1 MQTDVLRV
9 IASVLTELCKS
20 MEQLPTMLGPAVHH
34 RKDTI
39 HKILKTKW
47 NACVWPYGGWES
59 CAKGSKFVA
68 LHFGDHRTKEVLGVV
83 GSKV

>member
-34 RKDTI
+34 GKDTI

-47 NACVWPYGGWES
+47 NARVWP
-59 CAKGSKFVA
+59 
-68 LHFGDHRTKEVLGVV
+68 
-83 GSKV
+83 